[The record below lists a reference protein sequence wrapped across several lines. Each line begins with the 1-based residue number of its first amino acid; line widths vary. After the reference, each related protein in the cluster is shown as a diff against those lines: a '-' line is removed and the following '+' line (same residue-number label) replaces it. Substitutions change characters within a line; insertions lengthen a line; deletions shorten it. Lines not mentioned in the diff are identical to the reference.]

1 MTNHT
6 PVHTYTTTHPHT
18 HICKY
23 VLHWMQLNYEY
34 TDLKSEDNIDVTI
47 LLNYLKGIFCLSWGI
62 AWNNRTIFAMKICQN
77 NYVMIFTSKSLN
89 NAKSTNI
96 R

>member
-6 PVHTYTTTHPHT
+6 PVQTYTTTHPHT

-47 LLNYLKGIFCLSWGI
+47 LLNYLKGIF
-62 AWNNRTIFAMKICQN
+62 F
-77 NYVMIFTSKSLN
+77 
-89 NAKSTNI
+89 
-96 R
+96 